1 MAVEVLLQPK
11 ALPVARHDRR
21 LASSSSIGG
30 AQARTLCLQNRLVYA
45 FDQEEYQQRGILAL

>member
-11 ALPVARHDRR
+11 VLPVARHDRR

-30 AQARTLCLQNRLVYA
+30 AQARTLCLQNRFVYV
-45 FDQEEYQQRGILAL
+45 FDQQKTYERGMPAL